1 MILYPKAK
9 INIGLQITEK
19 RQDGFHNLETFFY
32 PADMTDI
39 WEIVE
44 SNTLSITQTGLE
56 YDGKPEDNLCVK
68 AYNLIKE
75 RFNIPPVAIHLHK
88 QIPVGAGLGGGSSDA
103 ANTLIIINKMFNL
116 NIELDELTRI
126 SAKLGSDCPFFVLLS
141 DLKQGEGAYATGRGE
156 ILERKAI
163 KELDNYVVKV
173 VKPPVFVSTAQAYS
187 GVTPK
192 RPNVLLRDLLELPV
206 EQWRDR
212 IENDFEKTIFKQF
225 PIIEEYKRNMYE
237 NGAVY
242 ASMSGSGSSVFGLF
256 KKG

>member
-39 WEIVE
+39 LEIVE

-126 SAKLGSDCPFFVLLS
+126 SALL
-141 DLKQGEGAYATGRGE
+141 
-156 ILERKAI
+156 
-163 KELDNYVVKV
+163 
-173 VKPPVFVSTAQAYS
+173 VS
-187 GVTPK
+187 
-192 RPNVLLRDLLELPV
+192 
-206 EQWRDR
+206 
-212 IENDFEKTIFKQF
+212 
-225 PIIEEYKRNMYE
+225 
-237 NGAVY
+237 
-242 ASMSGSGSSVFGLF
+242 
-256 KKG
+256 

>member
-32 PADMTDI
+32 PAEMTDI
-39 WEIVE
+39 LEIVE
-44 SNTLSITQTGLE
+44 SDSLSMNQTGIE
-56 YDGKPEDNLCVK
+56 YDGKPEENLCIK

-103 ANTLIIINKMFNL
+103 ASTLLILNKKFNL
-116 NIELDELTRI
+116 NIGLEELIQL
-126 SAKLGSDCPFFVLLS
+126 SSKLGSDCPFFILQS
-141 DLKQGEGAYATGRGE
+141 ELKEGEGAYATGRGE
-156 ILERKAI
+156 ILERKFI
-163 KELDNYVVKV
+163 KELNNYIVKV

-192 RPNVLLRDLLELPV
+192 RPNILLRDLLELPV
-206 EQWRDR
+206 EKWRDT